1 MSHISNK
8 FRYSVYL
15 LAISTYILI
24 LLGAYVKAIGAGL
37 ACPDWPLCN
46 GKLIPDLQDNLI
58 LAEWFHRLWA
68 MLNGFLLLY
77 VLYLSLEY
85 RASIP
90 ELFGLTLIEVILYGA
105 QVIFGAL
112 TVTQKLEPIIVVMH
126 LGNAVLI
133 IILQLT
139 LIFVII
145 MSKPGKQISGTNPT
159 I

>member
-1 MSHISNK
+1 MSHISNT
-8 FRYSVYL
+8 FRYSVYS

-37 ACPDWPLCN
+37 ACPDWPLCH
-46 GKLIPDLQDNLI
+46 GKLIPDIHDKLI
-58 LAEWFHRLWA
+58 FAEWFHRLWA
-68 MLNGFLLLY
+68 MLNGFLLLF

-85 RASIP
+85 KTQIP
-90 ELFGLTLIEVILYGA
+90 ELFGLTLIEVVLYGA

-145 MSKPGKQISGTNPT
+145 MSKPVKQSISTNAT
-159 I
+159 T